1 MQKRFRAVDKMLAA
15 GYESPYQFEL
25 VTAIRFVYFHR
36 MPMDILV
43 LEVDRRRAG
52 DSTNII
58 EAPIASVITSIS
70 YDHRNVLGN
79 TLGK

>member
-1 MQKRFRAVDKMLAA
+1 
-15 GYESPYQFEL
+15 
-25 VTAIRFVYFHR
+25 
-36 MPMDILV
+36 MDILV
-43 LEVDRRRAG
+43 LEVGLGGRG

-79 TLGK
+79 TLGEIAREKAGIIKTGSL